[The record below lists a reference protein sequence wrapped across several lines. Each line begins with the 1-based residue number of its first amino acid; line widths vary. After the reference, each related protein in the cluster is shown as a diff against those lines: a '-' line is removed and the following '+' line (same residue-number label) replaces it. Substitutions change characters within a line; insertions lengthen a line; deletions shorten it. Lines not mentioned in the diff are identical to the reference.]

1 MEETPNKY
9 TQALKE
15 SNVCADDAIVKSEVE
30 KLLAEHV
37 DENRN
42 QEVFKFL
49 LNCIDLTTLSSTDSE
64 KSVAAFTQ
72 KVNEFENSYPQY
84 KNVAAICVYSNFAGI
99 VSSNLEVS
107 DVNLAVCSANFPSSQ
122 ARLEVKCAETALAV
136 ADGANEV
143 DIVFNL
149 GYFMDEDYE
158 EIADEISEIKEAAG
172 DALLKV
178 ILETGAL
185 KTAENIKKASILSMY
200 SGADFIKT
208 STGKIYDGAT
218 PEAAYVMCQCIKEY
232 YEKHGVMIGFKASG
246 GVRTSADALIYYTI
260 VKEVLGEEWLN
271 NRYFRI
277 GASSLANNLFADITG
292 EQKKVF

>member
-9 TQALKE
+9 TQAFKE

-107 DVNLAVCSANFPSSQ
+107 DVNLAVCSANFPS
-122 ARLEVKCAETALAV
+122 
-136 ADGANEV
+136 
-143 DIVFNL
+143 
-149 GYFMDEDYE
+149 
-158 EIADEISEIKEAAG
+158 
-172 DALLKV
+172 
-178 ILETGAL
+178 
-185 KTAENIKKASILSMY
+185 
-200 SGADFIKT
+200 
-208 STGKIYDGAT
+208 
-218 PEAAYVMCQCIKEY
+218 
-232 YEKHGVMIGFKASG
+232 
-246 GVRTSADALIYYTI
+246 
-260 VKEVLGEEWLN
+260 
-271 NRYFRI
+271 
-277 GASSLANNLFADITG
+277 
-292 EQKKVF
+292 